1 MSRKEA
7 DLVKGIRENVTE
19 QHFIRDLEE
28 MSRKAFQT
36 ENSMRKEMEY
46 EGVWKCPVVYP
57 RSHRLTE
64 VGVTLK
70 FSD

>member
-1 MSRKEA
+1 MRLGGDVKE
-7 DLVKGIRENVTE
+7 GIPDR
-19 QHFIRDLEE
+19 
-28 MSRKAFQT
+28 

-46 EGVWKCPVVYP
+46 ERVWKGQVVYP